1 MPTGLITRNGQTVY
15 VDRRNNKFYVL
26 QGITERINQQ
36 AQKTVDVLS
45 KNLTQISDIAN
56 ITNNFVQSVGAV
68 GASFNRD
75 YIKQEFA
82 TNLVN
87 VANDTSNLTNQ
98 TRQQVINDRNNP
110 AVNQQ
115 AVTQPNATDF
125 NISFEQKTIT
135 TTVVRQNPA
144 KALSDVAAENR
155 RHALENG
162 FETALTVQSTG
173 PSTVTINGQRWY
185 KSTATITYEKID
197 STVLGPERRR
207 LFEQRIQNQVS
218 TAPVQ
223 PTSSPVLSVPAN
235 ITPTIPT
242 VTPVAALFQPTETLP
257 NVPYPGGIYQRNSR
271 GNNVKL
277 IQERLN
283 RVLRSATPLVEDG
296 IFGTLTFNAV
306 TQFQQNWNSTNTNKL
321 IVDGRV
327 GNNTWNAL
335 FSTPVQS
342 TLAPVVIQQQS
353 ITTLGA
359 PSNLTQ
365 PITIPTG
372 AGSTSSVVGETNTST
387 NLFTRTSATA
397 TPRTPPPTR
406 PRTAAPAPTP
416 PIATPGF
423 DIDQSQSIFGT
434 PRKLSIFEIEA
445 LNNRLASPFISD
457 EEKVRIRQILGVANE
472 LPADL
477 KLPQDPQLEFS
488 QEVTRPNLS
497 VTTSGN
503 TAKLSFNSGRAV
515 NIEYSIDNGTT
526 YTVLNPPLRAGDI
539 TVRDLEVG
547 IYAIRIRGIRS
558 DGTKT
563 APSQP
568 QAAIIKVSQPI
579 IRRTE
584 PESATSAIVIF
595 DDSVTPND
603 IKNYQF
609 TTRSDNAGWTN
620 ALPTSGKGEAI
631 RSPILIFGLEVDR
644 TYTIRIR
651 AVYKDGSV
659 GNVSNSATL
668 NTFKTKREGGGV
680 IA

>member
-26 QGITERINQQ
+26 QGITERVNQQ
-36 AQKTVDVLS
+36 AQKTVNVLS
-45 KNLTQISDIAN
+45 KNLKEISN
-56 ITNNFVQSVGAV
+56 ITNLTNKFVQSVGAV
-68 GASFNRD
+68 GASFNRG

-87 VANDTSNLTNQ
+87 IANDTSNLTNE
-98 TRQQVINDRNNP
+98 TRQQVTNDRNNP

-185 KSTATITYEKID
+185 RSTTTVTYEKID
-197 STVLGPERRR
+197 PTVLGPERRR

-218 TAPVQ
+218 TTTVQ

-242 VTPVAALFQPTETLP
+242 VTPVAALFQPIETLP
-257 NVPYPGGIYQRNSR
+257 NVPYPGGIYQRNFK

-283 RVLRSATPLVEDG
+283 RVLQPVTPLVEDG

-365 PITIPTG
+365 PITIPTDT
-372 AGSTSSVVGETNTST
+372 GSTSSVVGETNTST

-397 TPRTPPPTR
+397 RTQTPPPTR
-406 PRTAAPAPTP
+406 SRTAAPTP

-434 PRKLSIFEIEA
+434 PRKLSVFEIEA

-457 EEKVRIRQILGVANE
+457 EEKVRIRQILGVASE

-488 QEVTRPNLS
+488 QEVTRPNLT

-503 TAKLSFNSGRAV
+503 TAKLTFNSGRVV
-515 NIEYSIDNGTT
+515 NTEYSTDNGNT
-526 YTVLNPPLRAGDI
+526 YIALNPPSRAGDI

-631 RSPILIFGLEVDR
+631 RSPILIFALEVDR

-668 NTFKTKREGGGV
+668 NTFKTQREGGGV